1 MKRATHFHTVTLEI
15 SLKPFRRTDE
25 ASVRE
30 VCAGVFEQWRPLL
43 KARET
48 ISILI
53 FAADGSEILDYS
65 GDLDAP
71 FEWCKYLGTANCPSQ
86 GQDDPPWRSLHERRV
101 LYCENPPVMTYRVLK
116 RVVAAFKEEGVKAF
130 PGVPVAVGA
139 MFDLGPEFAESDFKY
154 RRHTELCTG
163 SRLDSFGMLDATAS
177 MHADAR
183 RYAAYPEGVP
193 EGLPFGTF
201 LGAQTACYLPD
212 LGFDYLW
219 LGNGLGFSSNPWDLT
234 GKVFD
239 GASFHA
245 ERLSETKA
253 QVFRFWT
260 LFREACPDI
269 PIEVRGTNNTAGI
282 DYSSDGV
289 PLYDIYRSGFGITPP
304 PNSPWAAIT
313 GNYGLELA
321 GHLSRNCELPGG
333 DMMFRYYLH
342 DPWWVNTPWYDRY
355 GGLPADIYLPMAL
368 SRISREGKAGGATM
382 LNLLT
387 IDNSFGGMPD
397 SCVNESIPHL
407 LKAEKNAP
415 DAPAPLVWVYPLRE
429 YTTTEDAA
437 LLAEMHSGDTFICAA
452 LNDGFPLSGVVSA
465 DSFLAHSSDI
475 YRASV
480 LVSPP
485 PESAAVLAKLLAFA
499 ESGGHVL
506 FYGSAARLAALPR
519 HPRLHAVDAAGPTVK
534 AREALEACGTV
545 VRFESRAE
553 WHEAR
558 CIVPSRSDN
567 ALFLAVF
574 NPHETTDT
582 LIRFPVGAPIPIGH
596 EAEFGPDGLARI
608 RFARADHCECRVF
621 VEQKGGIVS
630 VRETAPVN
638 AHFLRRISVTGL
650 ENATVRL
657 FPEAAFV
664 DGAAV
669 TTVIIPDITPVLDPG
684 WRLVRDPSGT
694 YLEKEG
700 VTGDLALLMTR

>member
-1 MKRATHFHTVTLEI
+1 MKRASHFHTVTLEI

-25 ASVRE
+25 AFVRE

-101 LYCENPPVMTYRVLK
+101 LYCEDPPVMTYRVLK

-289 PLYDIYRSGFGITPP
+289 PLYDIYRAGFGITPP
-304 PNSPWAAIT
+304 PNSPWAALT

-333 DMMFRYYLH
+333 DMIFRYYLH

-368 SRISREGKAGGATM
+368 SRISREGKVGVATM
-382 LNLLT
+382 LKLLT

-415 DAPAPLVWVYPLRE
+415 DAPAPLVWVYPFRE

-480 LVSPP
+480 LVSPA
-485 PESAAVLAKLLAFA
+485 PESAAVLEKLLAFA

-567 ALFLAVF
+567 ALFLSVF

-582 LIRFPVGAPIPIGH
+582 LLRFPTGAPIPIGH

-621 VEQKGGIVS
+621 VEQKAGIVS

-638 AHFLRRISVTGL
+638 VHFLRRISVTGL

-684 WRLVRDPSGT
+684 WRLVRDPSGA